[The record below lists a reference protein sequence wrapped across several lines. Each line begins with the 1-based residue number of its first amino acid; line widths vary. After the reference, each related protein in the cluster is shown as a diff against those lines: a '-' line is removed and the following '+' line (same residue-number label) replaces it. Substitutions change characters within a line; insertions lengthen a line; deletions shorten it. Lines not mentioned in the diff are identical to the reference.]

1 MNKHVII
8 RPFLYI
14 ALLLGS
20 VPAFAAADEPVGYGG
35 AKVQL
40 QPLMVPYRVP
50 GAPVRYN
57 VVSVRLVLAVGL
69 NERPACFMA
78 PVIHEKF
85 LLYFYK
91 TMPPPEDF
99 QGQRRDVM
107 MQQLLDVATAATTR
121 GMYSGVE
128 FVDETSPP
136 LDPKSLTLTSQCK

>member
-1 MNKHVII
+1 MRTLVL
-8 RPFLYI
+8 PFLCV
-14 ALLLGS
+14 ALLLGPG
-20 VPAFAAADEPVGYGG
+20 PAFAAADEPVGYGG

-40 QPLMVPYRVP
+40 MPLMVPYRVP
-50 GAPVRYN
+50 GAGVRYN
-57 VVSVRLVLAVGL
+57 VVSVRLVLDVGL

-99 QGQRRDVM
+99 AGQRLDVM
-107 MQQLLDVATAATTR
+107 KEALLKVAIDATTR
-121 GMYSGVE
+121 GMYSAVE

>member
-1 MNKHVII
+1 MNI
-8 RPFLYI
+8 RALILPLLCV
-14 ALLLGS
+14 ALLWGA
-20 VPAFAAADEPVGYGG
+20 VPSFAAEENPVGYGG

-40 QPLMVPYRVP
+40 MPLMVPYRVA
-50 GAPVRYN
+50 GSPVRYN
-57 VVSVRLVLAVGL
+57 VVSVRLVLDVGL
-69 NERPACFMA
+69 MERPACFMI

-91 TMPPPEDF
+91 NMPPPEDF

-107 MQQLLDVATAATTR
+107 MEHLLEVATAATTR

-136 LDPKSLTLTSQCK
+136 LDPKSQTLTSQCK